1 MKSIKTNSLKNFF
14 LLSMIA
20 GVSILCSCE
29 NKSEEATPTGQY
41 KEGVF
46 IVNEGPFGSGTGT
59 VSHYN
64 RGTRVLTNDIFQRV
78 NLFPLGNIVQSVNI
92 FNEKG
97 YIVVNNANKI
107 EVVEDGTFKILGT
120 ITGVTQPRNILQ
132 INNDKAYVT
141 EWGESGNGTVKVIS
155 TAFNAV
161 VKIINI
167 GRKGPEKLYKKG
179 NYVYVTCKGGLGN
192 DSMVTVIN
200 STTDVVVKNIDAG
213 PNPDGIVE
221 DQSGKL
227 WVLCTG
233 QWKNDYSSLEKP
245 GRLVKINTNS
255 NTVETSYSFSSIYSQ
270 PAGLTINKGKT
281 KLYYNYDGKIC
292 TQDIYHPS
300 LQTNAIVNRS
310 FYSLAIDPVTNII
323 YAGDAGNFSSNGKVI
338 RYNASGNKLD
348 SLNVGIIP
356 GSFFFK

>member
-1 MKSIKTNSLKNFF
+1 MKNIFLISI
-14 LLSMIA
+14 IA
-20 GVSILCSCE
+20 GVSILSACE
-29 NKSEEATPTGQY
+29 KKSDKEEAPVGQY

-64 RGTRVLTNDIFQRV
+64 RATRVLTNDIFQRV
-78 NLFPLGNIVQSVNI
+78 NFFPLGNIVQSVNI
-92 FNEKG
+92 FDEKG
-97 YIVVNNANKI
+97 YIVVNNSNKI
-107 EVVEDGTFKILGT
+107 EVVEDGTFKIMGT
-120 ITGVTQPRNILQ
+120 ITGLTQPRNILQ
-132 INNDKAYVT
+132 IDNNKAYVT
-141 EWGESGNGTVKVIS
+141 EWSDNGANGTVKVVS

-161 VKIINI
+161 VKTINI
-167 GRKGPEKLYKKG
+167 GRKGPEKMYKKG
-179 NYVYVTCKGGLGN
+179 NYVYVTCKGGLDN

-200 STTDVVVKNIDAG
+200 SITDAVVKHIDAG

-221 DQSGKL
+221 DLSGKL

-233 QWKNDYSSLEKP
+233 QYKNDYSSLEKT
-245 GRLVKINTNS
+245 GRLVKINPNN
-255 NTVETSYSFSSIYSQ
+255 NTVETSYPFSSIYSQ
-270 PAGLTINKGKT
+270 PSGLSINKGKT
-281 KLYYNYDGKIC
+281 RLYYNYDGKIC
-292 TQDIYHPS
+292 TQDIYASS

-310 FYSLAIDPVTNII
+310 FYSLSIDPVTNII

-338 RYNASGNKLD
+338 RYNASGSKID